1 MAGIVAYGGYVPL
14 FRLDRM
20 AIYSSMG
27 WLNPANIMNAAGER
41 AVAGFDEDPVTMAAA
56 AGRDSMVNIGNE
68 DIGALYFASTTF
80 PYRERLSANI
90 VASALG
96 IEKVRTADFGGGLK
110 AGSSALLGALDMAS
124 TGAGENIMVA
134 ASDMRLGLAGS
145 PQELLF
151 GDGAGALIVGNN
163 NVIAEFKGSLSSGHD
178 FGDHVR
184 GAESRFD
191 RQWEER
197 WIREEGF
204 EKFILEALGG
214 VSAKYGIE
222 PSALSKV
229 IFPGYFG
236 GGRKKIMKK
245 AGLSPEQAVDN
256 LQETVGDTGSAH
268 PLLMLGLA
276 LEDASPGD
284 LILLV
289 SYGSG
294 WDVLLFEAT
303 DKIGGYSPRKGVSGY
318 LKRKRDL
325 DNYLKYLVWRRI
337 VPADE
342 GLRAETDKET
352 RFSLIWRSHEMIY
365 GLRGSV
371 CKRCGAQQFPEQ
383 RICVNPECTAVD
395 EMEPVYLSDKGGKIF
410 SFTADMLTATVNPPA
425 LYGGVDINGGGRIP
439 IEFTD
444 CTMEDLSVGKDIDF
458 TFRIKFYDKV
468 RDLTNYFWKA
478 VPASG
483 EVK

>member
-1 MAGIVAYGGYVPL
+1 MAGIVAYGGYVPIY
-14 FRLDRM
+14 RLNRM
-20 AIYSSMG
+20 AVYSSMG
-27 WLNPANIMNAAGER
+27 WLNPANIMNAAGEK
-41 AVAGFDEDPVTMAAA
+41 AVANFDEDPVTMAVAA
-56 AGRDSMVNIGNE
+56 ARDAIVDSGG
-68 DIGALYFASTTF
+68 DDLGALYFASTTS
-80 PYRERLSANI
+80 PYRERLCANI

-96 IEKVRTADFGGGLK
+96 IEKIRTSDFAGGLK
-110 AGSSALLGALDMAS
+110 AGTSALLAALDIAS
-124 TGAGENIMVA
+124 SGDGGKTMVT

-145 PQELLF
+145 PQELIF
-151 GDGAGALIVGNN
+151 GDGAGALIVGND
-163 NVIAEFKGSLSSGHD
+163 NVIAEFKGSYSSGHD

-184 GAESRFD
+184 GSESRFD

-204 EKFILEALGG
+204 ETFILEALSGICDRCG
-214 VSAKYGIE
+214 VKTA
-222 PSALSKV
+222 ALSKV

-245 AGLSPEQAVDN
+245 AGILPEQVVDN
-256 LQETVGDTGSAH
+256 LQERVGDTGTAH

-276 LEDASPGD
+276 LEDVSPGD

-289 SYGSG
+289 GYGSG
-294 WDVLLFEAT
+294 CDALLFEAT
-303 DKIGGYSPRKGVSGY
+303 GEIENYSPRKGVSGY
-318 LKRKRDL
+318 IGRKREL
-325 DNYLKYLVWRRI
+325 DNYMKYLVWRRI

-371 CKRCGAQQFPEQ
+371 CRRCGTQQYPEQ
-383 RICVNPECTAVD
+383 RICVNPSCGAID
-395 EMEPVYLSDKGGKIF
+395 EMEPVYLSEKGGTIF
-410 SFTADMLTATVNPPA
+410 SFTADMLTATINPPA
-425 LYGGVDINGGGRIP
+425 MYGGVDIGGGGRLP

-444 CTMEDLSVGKDIDF
+444 CTMEDLAVGKAVDF

-468 RDLTNYFWKA
+468 RDVTNYFWKA
-478 VPASG
+478 VPVAG
-483 EVK
+483 EVN